1 MIYRHFLFPLAP
13 KQVLGAAFHQA
24 LHVANVI
31 QAKVTLLTIIEELAE
46 LADLSRYSVSTLSL
60 LEHATHECQRQLD
73 QHVQDLQAQYPDIE
87 FHSQVVTGVPYVEI
101 IKAASQLRVDMIVI
115 DAHREH
121 KATACQWGTSTRHL
135 MRESEVPIWALHQ
148 QQEPPKLDHIVVSL
162 DVSHLDNT
170 ALNEKLLRHAYE
182 FAIIN
187 ESRLSLCHAWELES
201 EGYLRDWSRCS
212 DLEIAVI
219 AQQLRDDRE
228 DRLAQL
234 MADYP
239 HSRVPMQMIMLEGNA
254 KTVLPDYINNHDVDL
269 VIMGSLSRT
278 GIAGFVMGNTAEFML
293 DNIQCSVLTLKPD
306 QFHSPL
312 LGDDG

>member
-1 MIYRHFLFPLAP
+1 MTYRHFLFPLAP
-13 KQVLGAAFHQA
+13 KQALDAAFHQA
-24 LHVANVI
+24 LHVANLI
-31 QAKVTLLTIIEELAE
+31 QAKVTLLTVIEELAE

-73 QHVQDLQAQYPDIE
+73 QHKQDLQAQYPDIE
-87 FHSQVVTGVPYVEI
+87 FQSQVVTGVPYVEI
-101 IKAASQLRVDMIVI
+101 IKVASQLQVDMIVI

-121 KATACQWGTSTRHL
+121 KETACQWGTSTRHL

-148 QQEPPKLDHIVVSL
+148 QQEPPKLAHIVVSL

-170 ALNEKLLRHAYE
+170 ALNEKLLCHAYE

-278 GIAGFVMGNTAEFML
+278 GIAGFVMGNTAEYML
-293 DNIQCSVLTLKPD
+293 DNIQCSVITLKPD
-306 QFHSPL
+306 RFHSPL
-312 LGDDG
+312 LGDDD